1 MRQIMIG
8 KARPEYR
15 RYVVDVPPEQR
26 EPAQPSTPDPRAR
39 VSKRQFDRALSE
51 WRRRLHEFD
60 STPGPL
66 SLSWA
71 DASSSV
77 RVEGGQPGIAGE
89 TVTQKS
95 LSKKQRARKSQ
106 ENQDANIMNGSGQ
119 NGVTQDG
126 AGVVLLR
133 LADQIL
139 GDAASP
145 GPSAQQ
151 WAMSPTDPTTP
162 SANRIRNV
170 LSARSDM
177 GSEEKTVAPFNSRLQ
192 HHAPDPSS
200 MMMNCFMMNPNAPE
214 WGAHQQYGML
224 DASCGAVTAPAQ
236 PDVDLSMGRDTV
248 PRWPTP
254 PKKDFGAWDRPAS
267 PRTPPRPRRIF
278 GGPSPPSSAIR
289 TPNRGAWMTETP
301 SPDRMY
307 HSALRTQVQPP
318 VLHSQLP
325 TPQEMSAM
333 NMGPPMDMQ
342 TFCGHW
348 GMGGWQGPTA

>member
-26 EPAQPSTPDPRAR
+26 DPAQPSTPDPRAR

-60 STPGPL
+60 STPGPAV
-66 SLSWA
+66 SWA
-71 DASSSV
+71 DASSGA
-77 RVEGGQPGIAGE
+77 RAEGGQTAIAGE
-89 TVTQKS
+89 ATQKA
-95 LSKKQRARKSQ
+95 LSKKQRARKGQ
-106 ENQDANIMNGSGQ
+106 ENQDANVLNGGGQ

-151 WAMSPTDPTTP
+151 WAMTPTDPTTP
-162 SANRIRNV
+162 SANRMRSV
-170 LSARSDM
+170 LGGSDITP
-177 GSEEKTVAPFNSRLQ
+177 EEKTVAPFSSRLQ

-200 MMMNCFMMNPNAPE
+200 MMMNCYMMSASAAE

-224 DASCGAVTAPAQ
+224 DASCGAAPATAQ
-236 PDVDLSMGRDTV
+236 SDVDLSMGGDTV

-254 PKKDFGAWDRPAS
+254 PKKDFASWDRPAS

-289 TPNRGAWMTETP
+289 TPNRGPWMTETP

-307 HSALRTQVQPP
+307 HSAQRSQAQPP
-318 VLHSQLP
+318 VLLSQLP
-325 TPQEMSAM
+325 PPQEMSAM

-342 TFCGHW
+342 SLCGHW
-348 GMGGWQGPTA
+348 GMGGWQGPMA